1 MKRFEMERIGQM
13 KEFMEARK
21 NVLIKERINKMK
33 YLFVENIHN
42 KKSELENILKE
53 LSKNKNEGKLVI
65 SYLRS
70 SYILSSHEFYVA
82 FYEGEVFVK
91 EEPPCI
97 YFNLKPIFDGIDE
110 DLRKLDQALHKKF
123 IRIFAGEKEEIHRWY
138 MEQIYMQFV
147 HIVKAAIEGIIE
159 EKEIEIYY
167 GGYMDALEVAGR
179 I

>member
-1 MKRFEMERIGQM
+1 MKRCEMERISQM
-13 KEFMEARK
+13 KEFIEAKK

-33 YLFVENIHN
+33 YLFIENIDN
-42 KKSELENILKE
+42 KKSELQNILKE

-82 FYEGEVFVK
+82 FYEEEAFVE

-97 YFNLKPIFDGIDE
+97 YFDLNPIFDGVDV
-110 DLRKLDQALHKKF
+110 DLRKLDQALHENF
-123 IRIFAGEKEEIHRWY
+123 IRIFAEEKEEIHRWY

-147 HIVKAAIEGIIE
+147 HIVGAMTEGITE
-159 EKEIEIYY
+159 EGETEIYY
-167 GGYMDALEVAGR
+167 GGYMDALEFVSK